1 MKDLE
6 QRLMQLINSLSK
18 DVKALGVKHA
28 DLEPLS
34 STLPKITCDLSN
46 LQYAMENSLV
56 KRQESADLESA
67 LAPDTAKPIKLKIL
81 AIEQSIH
88 SLRQQM
94 SDKINELKL
103 GARER
108 DAKIVEFE
116 NKLLAI
122 PKSQDMNFMKQ
133 HYAEINRRLDNA
145 LTEFVTKQEVV
156 AVKAE
161 IIDIQTLLN

>member
-1 MKDLE
+1 
-6 QRLMQLINSLSK
+6 
-18 DVKALGVKHA
+18 
-28 DLEPLS
+28 
-34 STLPKITCDLSN
+34 
-46 LQYAMENSLV
+46 
-56 KRQESADLESA
+56 

-94 SDKINELKL
+94 SDKINDLKL

-145 LTEFVTKQEVV
+145 LTEFATKQEMV